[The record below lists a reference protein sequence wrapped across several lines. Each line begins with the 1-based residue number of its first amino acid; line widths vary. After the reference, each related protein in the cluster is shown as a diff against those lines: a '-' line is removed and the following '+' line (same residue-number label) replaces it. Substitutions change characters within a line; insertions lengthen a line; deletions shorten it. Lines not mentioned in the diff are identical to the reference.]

1 MHDIFRARFG
11 HEPAVV
17 ASAPGRVN
25 LMGEHTDYN
34 GGQVLPTAIPQRT
47 TIALAPRRDR
57 RAILHTALGDRS
69 HAFGLGEETRRN
81 AWSDY
86 VEGCTWALGRG
97 GFAIAGFEATIV
109 STVPAGSGLSSSAA
123 LEVGLLRALR
133 EAFALPLDDVALAR
147 LAHDAESI
155 FVGARV
161 GTMDQMAASLA
172 DERTALFLDSRTLAF
187 ERAAIPPS
195 VELVVLDS
203 GVRHAIAGGDYNARR
218 AECEDAA
225 RRLGVSA
232 LCDLALADLDR
243 LATLPTSLGRRVRH
257 VVTEHARV
265 RDAVTALRAGDAER
279 LGQLFLASHA
289 SQRDDYQVSVPEV
302 DCLVELGWEDPDVY
316 GARLTGG
323 GFGGAVV
330 LLARPGTATRVAAR
344 VGAAYA
350 RAMGRTAT
358 ALVPLTS

>member
-1 MHDIFRARFG
+1 MEEYFRARFG
-11 HEPAVV
+11 REPGVV

-34 GGQVLPTAIPQRT
+34 GGHALPTAISQRT
-47 TIALAPRRDR
+47 TVALAPRRDR
-57 RAILHTALGDRS
+57 RATVHTALGDRS
-69 HAFGLGEETRRN
+69 HAFTLGEEIRRN

-86 VEGCTWALGRG
+86 VEGCTWALRRD
-97 GFAIAGFEATIV
+97 GFAIAGFEATIA

-123 LEVGLLRALR
+123 LEVGLLRAMR

-155 FVGARV
+155 FVGAHV

-172 DERTALFLDSRTLAF
+172 DERTALFLDTRTLAF
-187 ERAAIPPS
+187 ERVAIPAS
-195 VELVVLDS
+195 VDLVVLDS
-203 GVRHAIAGGDYNARR
+203 GVRHAIAGGDYNHRR

-232 LCDLALADLDR
+232 LCDVPLADLDR
-243 LATLPTSLGRRVRH
+243 LATLPASLARRVRH

-265 RDAVTALRAGDAER
+265 RDAVAALHAGDAER
-279 LGQLFLASHA
+279 LGQLFLTSHA

-323 GFGGAVV
+323 GFGGSVV
-330 LLARPGTATRVAAR
+330 MVARPGTAARVAAR
-344 VGAAYA
+344 AGAAYT